1 MGFSAEFEKFLWE
14 GIVFLAYLLIV
25 GGLIRRRF
33 SKTASLLAAG
43 GTLAGI
49 VLLQAGLLLSGQE
62 ATLVLTML
70 PLTAYLPATVC
81 LHVLS
86 GCGFSPPWR
95 CGPSGRPLVLC

>member
-49 VLLQAGLLLSGQE
+49 VLLQAGLLMAGGQKVPISRNVYSKLKE
-62 ATLVLTML
+62 AYMKYT
-70 PLTAYLPATVC
+70 
-81 LHVLS
+81 
-86 GCGFSPPWR
+86 F
-95 CGPSGRPLVLC
+95 